1 MKEKTYSKLKK
12 NPALKLH
19 VNKSYVS
26 CRFLV
31 KQSVWVELIDKKKI
45 GGAYWMMH
53 LESHMMNH
61 IESVAIEFNKQFWV
75 AALHTS
81 LPFDDSNHIF
91 VHLFVY

>member
-1 MKEKTYSKLKK
+1 
-12 NPALKLH
+12 
-19 VNKSYVS
+19 
-26 CRFLV
+26 
-31 KQSVWVELIDKKKI
+31 
-45 GGAYWMMH
+45 MMH
-53 LESHMMNH
+53 LEPYMMNH